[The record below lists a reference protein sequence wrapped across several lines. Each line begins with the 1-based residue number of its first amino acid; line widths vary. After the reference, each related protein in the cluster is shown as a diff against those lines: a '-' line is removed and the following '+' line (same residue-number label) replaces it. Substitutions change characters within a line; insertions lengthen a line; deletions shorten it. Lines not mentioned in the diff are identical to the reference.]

1 MATAA
6 LPAPGTAPDLNA
18 AASTAVSTAVAAV
31 AAPVADSAAPAPAA
45 NAPVV
50 IIKKIQP
57 HGHAAHGGAWKIA
70 LADMMTAM
78 MAFFLLMWILGS
90 TNEEQRKSIADY
102 FKPTSESHVT
112 TGKLSGS
119 GKPFGG
125 ESIVSK
131 QGLPK
136 PPMQNGARSLITP
149 RSQGGEEDSDSS
161 PSSSGKPDDED
172 IRRAA
177 EEADNAAFEKLEQGI
192 RDKLT
197 QNKRLNGLQDQVKF
211 VREKEG
217 LRIEI
222 IDKADF
228 SMFTSGTSEL
238 MPRADQLIGE
248 VANALKGMPNKL
260 ALRGHTD
267 AVQFADGAE
276 RNNWQL
282 SAERAESTRQAVAR
296 KGVPADRFAKLEGVA
311 DTLPF
316 IKDDPSDPRNRR
328 ISITVLHQ

>member
-1 MATAA
+1 MA
-6 LPAPGTAPDLNA
+6 P
-18 AASTAVSTAVAAV
+18 
-31 AAPVADSAAPAPAA
+31 
-45 NAPVV
+45 V
-50 IIKKIQP
+50 IIKKIYP
-57 HGHAAHGGAWKIA
+57 HAHAAHGGAWKIA

-90 TNEEQRKSIADY
+90 TNDEQRKSIADY
-102 FKPTSESHVT
+102 FKPTSESRVT
-112 TGKLSGS
+112 NGKLSGS

-125 ESIVSK
+125 ESILSK
-131 QGLPK
+131 QGMPK
-136 PPMQNGARSLITP
+136 PPMQNGARDLTTP
-149 RSQGGEEDSDSS
+149 QSEGGAEDSDKSAAAD
-161 PSSSGKPDDED
+161 PSNLSDED
-172 IRRAA
+172 KRRIA
-177 EEADNAAFEKLEQGI
+177 EEADAAAFEKLEQGI
-192 RDKLT
+192 RDKLA
-197 QNKRLNGLQDQVKF
+197 QNKRLDGLQDQVKF

-228 SMFTSGTSEL
+228 SMFTSGTSQL
-238 MPRADQLIGE
+238 MPRAEQLIGE
-248 VANALKGMPNKL
+248 VAASLKGMPNKL

-296 KGVPADRFAKLEGVA
+296 KGVPPDRFAKLEGVA

-316 IKDDPSDPRNRR
+316 IKGDPSDPRNRR